1 MKKTILFISLLFA
14 LSLFGCNGAFQSS
27 VEGDGNSIEKNF
39 SVAEFSVV
47 DVSHAFTVEITVG
60 DETSVKIETDEN
72 LMKYVEVYV
81 KNNTLYIGVENNVN
95 IDGRMK
101 AIISTPKLN
110 GVDLSGACKIDVE
123 GIESNKF
130 SIDMSGA
137 CKGTFSG
144 NTKKLDIDLS
154 GATKL
159 NTADLKA
166 VDVTVDVSG
175 ASKCSVYSSSS
186 LFADASGASKIVIYG
201 DPPKVETDVS
211 GASSITS
218 NWFWNWYYI
227 KVTLHIKINL
237 IRRSNVW

>member
-1 MKKTILFISLLFA
+1 MKKAILFISLL
-14 LSLFGCNGAFQSS
+14 LTVSLLGCNGAFHST
-27 VEGDGNSIEKNF
+27 VEGDGNLIEK
-39 SVAEFSVV
+39 EFSVDEFSKV
-47 DVSHAFTVEITVG
+47 DASHAFVVEVTVG

-81 KNNTLYIGVENNVN
+81 KNNTLYLNVENNVN
-95 IDGRMK
+95 IQGKMK
-101 AIISTPKLN
+101 AIISTPSLN
-110 GVDLSGACKIDVE
+110 RVDLSGACKIEVV

-144 NTKKLDIDLS
+144 STKKLDIDLS

-175 ASKCSVYSSSS
+175 ASKCSVYSSES
-186 LFADASGASKIVIYG
+186 LSADASGASKIVIYG
-201 DPPKVETDVS
+201 DPPKVKTDLS
-211 GASSITS
+211 GASSISS
-218 NWFWNWYYI
+218 N
-227 KVTLHIKINL
+227 
-237 IRRSNVW
+237 